1 MATARSRLRQ
11 IPIPTQWDHWTQ
23 RGFLDA
29 VALARKALFVV
40 QGWAANSSVQRAQ
53 LQGALAEALRSFEV
67 SREECRILRMRLEA
81 RPAQQRPH
89 YPPKARMA
97 ILALRA
103 GTGWTVEETA
113 RRFQV
118 TPMTL
123 HNWMRRLDETK
134 ESGLLAMPVPV
145 NKYPDFVEVL
155 VKQLSRVAPLL
166 GKRRIAEV
174 LARAG
179 LHLAPS
185 TVARLRARRK
195 PERKRPQPAG
205 AAAGSPAG
213 DGVETAKRVTSKRPH
228 HVWNLDFTLLPTTP
242 GWWVPSEVSS
252 LFGAVTLLE
261 GAGNDLD
268 LVEPASNDGDARW
281 TLPRAGVPGRI
292 GDPSDGL
299 SERHLW
305 SVAFRKALGLALND
319 DRFELVVS
327 AGSQGHGATRR
338 SFSQG
343 HGATPIRRMMG
354 PPAGRV

>member
-195 PERKRPQPAG
+195 PERKRPQRG
-205 AAAGSPAG
+205 AARPRGAPERRHG
-213 DGVETAKRVTSKRPH
+213 DDPRRSAITSKRPH

-242 GWWVPSEVSS
+242 GWWVPWVPWS
-252 LFGAVTLLE
+252 LLQRWPFCFWLGVVMDHYSRSVVAWKLFRKQPTAAETCALLSAATL
-261 GAGNDLD
+261 GAG
-268 LVEPASNDGDARW
+268 
-281 TLPRAGVPGRI
+281 TPR
-292 GDPSDGL
+292 S
-299 SERHLW
+299 
-305 SVAFRKALGLALND
+305 
-319 DRFELVVS
+319 
-327 AGSQGHGATRR
+327 T
-338 SFSQG
+338 
-343 HGATPIRRMMG
+343 
-354 PPAGRV
+354 